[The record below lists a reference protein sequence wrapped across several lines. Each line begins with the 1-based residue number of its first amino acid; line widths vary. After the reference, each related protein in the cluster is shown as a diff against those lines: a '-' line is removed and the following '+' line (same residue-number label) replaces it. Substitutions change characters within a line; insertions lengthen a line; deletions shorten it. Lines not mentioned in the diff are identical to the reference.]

1 MNHIRIDFESQKE
14 VVKKSSRRM
23 SQMERNE
30 EDLQGLDEKIEKESQ
45 MMVVV
50 HARQFEFE
58 TLMKKE
64 AERTAEVQTLMQTRL
79 EGVESRLDSMQEQ
92 LDKLFGKLSD
102 ISEALKKP

>member
-64 AERTAEVQTLMQTRL
+64 TERTAEVQVLTETRL
-79 EGVESRLDSMQEQ
+79 ESRLDSMQEQ